1 MVWTAHAGGTQ
12 GGTSGQPVPETKEPI
27 VYIGVGTIVVIL
39 LIIIIVMLMRRRV

>member
-1 MVWTAHAGGTQ
+1 MVWIAHFGGSQ
-12 GGTSGQPVPETKEPI
+12 EVRSRPSLEAKEPT

>member
-1 MVWTAHAGGTQ
+1 MDSSVGGK
-12 GGTSGQPVPETKEPI
+12 SGAEQPSESKEPA

>member
-1 MVWTAHAGGTQ
+1 VGSQERNIPRH
-12 GGTSGQPVPETKEPI
+12 KEST